1 MRQAAGSKVVIS
13 ASLLIMLAG
22 CSEVGITGR
31 KQLNFVPASMVTSMS
46 IQQYSQLLSQSKL
59 STDAKTNAMV
69 QRVGGRIVQAV
80 AAYSKTH
87 SDKDPFAGYQWEFNV
102 IEDPQVNAF
111 AMPGGKV
118 AVYTGI
124 LPVAQSEAGLAA
136 VIGHEIA
143 HVYAEHG
150 GERLSQGLLAQGL
163 GTALDVALQKQ
174 PEQTRSLF
182 MSAYGL
188 GAQVG
193 VLLPFSRVQETEA
206 DRLGTI
212 FMAMAG
218 YDPQEAVGLWERM
231 AAASKGQARPPEF
244 LSTHPA
250 EATRIKKLQE
260 EFVPEAR
267 EYARKAAAT
276 SQGSPT
282 VQSKPPSTGQ
292 SIFPPAIK

>member
-31 KQLNFVPASMVTSMS
+31 KQLNFVPTSMVTSMS
-46 IQQYSQLLSQSKL
+46 IQQYSQLISQSKL
-59 STDAKTNAMV
+59 STDAKATAMV
-69 QRVGGRIVQAV
+69 KKVGERIVQAV
-80 AAYSKTH
+80 GQYTKTRG
-87 SDKDPFAGYQWEFNV
+87 DKDPFAGYQWEFNV

-188 GAQVG
+188 GSQVG

-218 YDPQEAVGLWERM
+218 YDPHEAVGLWERM

-250 EATRIKKLQE
+250 ETTRIKKLQE
-260 EFVPEAR
+260 QFVPEAM
-267 EYARKAAAT
+267 EYGRKAAAPGQ
-276 SQGSPT
+276 SLPT
-282 VQSKPPSTGQ
+282 AQSKPPSTGQ

>member
-1 MRQAAGSKVVIS
+1 MRETSGSTIAALAGLLVV
-13 ASLLIMLAG
+13 LAG

-31 KQLNFVPASMVTSMS
+31 KQLNFVPTSMVTSMS
-46 IQQYSQLLSQSKL
+46 IQQYSQLISESKL
-59 STDAKTNAMV
+59 STDAKATAMV
-69 QRVGGRIVQAV
+69 KKVGERIVQAV
-80 AAYSKTH
+80 GQYTKTH

-188 GAQVG
+188 GSQVG

-218 YDPQEAVGLWERM
+218 YDPHEAVGLWERM

-250 EATRIKKLQE
+250 ETTRIKKLQE
-260 EFVPEAR
+260 QFVPEAM
-267 EYARKAAAT
+267 EYGRKAAAPAQSLPT
-276 SQGSPT
+276 AQG
-282 VQSKPPSTGQ
+282 KPPSTGQ

>member
-1 MRQAAGSKVVIS
+1 MRKTLGSTIMALAGLPVV
-13 ASLLIMLAG
+13 LAG

-31 KQLNFVPASMVTSMS
+31 KQLNFVPTSMVTSMS
-46 IQQYSQLLSQSKL
+46 IQQYSQLISESKL
-59 STDAKTNAMV
+59 STDAKTNALV
-69 QRVGGRIVQAV
+69 RRVGERIVQAV
-80 AAYSKTH
+80 AEYSKTH
-87 SDKDPFAGYQWEFNV
+87 SETDPFAGYQWEFNV

-124 LPVAQSEAGLAA
+124 LPVAQSEGGLAA

-231 AAASKGQARPPEF
+231 AAASQGKARPPEF

-260 EFVPEAR
+260 QFVPEAR

-276 SQGSPT
+276 GQSLPSA
-282 VQSKPPSTGQ
+282 QSKPPSAGQ

>member
-1 MRQAAGSKVVIS
+1 MRQAARARVIVG
-13 ASLLIMLAG
+13 AGLLMMLAG

-31 KQLNFVPASMVTSMS
+31 KQLNFVPASLVTSMS
-46 IQQYSQLLSQSKL
+46 VQQYGQLISESKL
-59 STDAKTNAMV
+59 STDAKATAMV
-69 QRVGGRIVQAV
+69 KRVGEKIVQAV
-80 AAYSKTH
+80 DQYSKQH
-87 SDKDPFAGYQWEFNV
+87 SEEDPFAGYQWEFNL

-124 LPVAQSEAGLAA
+124 LPVAQTEAGLAA

-150 GERLSQGLLAQGL
+150 GERLSQGLLTQGL

-188 GAQVG
+188 GTQVG
-193 VLLPFSRVQETEA
+193 ILLPFSRVQETEA

-218 YDPQEAVGLWERM
+218 YDPQAAVGLWERM
-231 AAASKGQARPPEF
+231 AAASEGQSRPPEF

-250 EATRIKKLQE
+250 ETTRIRKLQE

-267 EYARKAAAT
+267 EYARTATPAPRAQSTPPAA
-276 SQGSPT
+276 
-282 VQSKPPSTGQ
+282 GQ
-292 SIFPPAIK
+292 TILPPAIK

>member
-1 MRQAAGSKVVIS
+1 M
-13 ASLLIMLAG
+13 MLAG

-31 KQLNFVPASMVTSMS
+31 KQLNFVPSSLVTSMS
-46 IQQYSQLLSQSKL
+46 VQQYSQLISQSKL
-59 STDAKTNAMV
+59 STDTKANAMV
-69 QRVGGRIVQAV
+69 KRAGTKIVQAV
-80 AAYSKTH
+80 EEYSKQH
-87 SDKDPFAGYQWEFNV
+87 AEKDPFAGYQWEFNL
-102 IEDPQVNAF
+102 IEDPQLNAF

-124 LPVAQSEAGLAA
+124 LPVTKTEAGLAA

-174 PEQTRSLF
+174 PEQTRTLL

-188 GAQVG
+188 GTQVG

-231 AAASKGQARPPEF
+231 AAASKGQSRPPEF

-250 EATRIKKLQE
+250 ETTRIQKLQQE
-260 EFVPEAR
+260 IVPEAK
-267 EYARKAAAT
+267 EYYRPAAAAT
-276 SQGSPT
+276 TSR
-282 VQSKPPSTGQ
+282 SKPPAGGQ
-292 SIFPPAIK
+292 TTVPPAIK

>member
-1 MRQAAGSKVVIS
+1 MRKTSRSTLVALAG
-13 ASLLIMLAG
+13 LLIVLAG

-31 KQLNFVPASMVTSMS
+31 KQLNFVPTSLVTSMS
-46 IQQYSQLLSQSKL
+46 IQQYAQLISESKL
-59 STDAKTNAMV
+59 STDTKTNAMV
-69 QRVGGRIVQAV
+69 QKVGGTIVQAV
-80 AAYSKTH
+80 AEYSKTH
-87 SDKDPFAGYQWEFNV
+87 SEKDPFAGYQWEFKV

-124 LPVAQSEAGLAA
+124 LPVSKSEAGLAA

-218 YDPQEAVGLWERM
+218 YDPHEAVGLWERM
-231 AAASKGQARPPEF
+231 AAASQGKARPPEF

-260 EFVPEAR
+260 EFVPEAM
-267 EYARKAAAT
+267 EYARKAGQNKPAAT
-276 SQGSPT
+276 TSQLAPPPT
-282 VQSKPPSTGQ
+282 
-292 SIFPPAIK
+292 IFPPAIK